1 MIVKQSLYSAG
12 FLMLIAGTCVGAPL
26 AELVRGER
34 PDPLILLFILVTH
47 AFAVPVA
54 RRVWA
59 ADKSDPNDRMGLAV
73 AILSYLAGIGCGVA
87 LIVT

>member
-12 FLMLIAGTCVGAPL
+12 IIVLIAGTCVGAPL
-26 AELVRGER
+26 AQLVRGER

-47 AFAVPVA
+47 AFAVPMA
-54 RRVWA
+54 RSAWA
-59 ADKSDPNDRMGLAV
+59 VDKRDPNDRMGLAV
-73 AILSYLAGIGCGVA
+73 TIIGYLAGIGCGVA